1 MKKGKAMIYLCEWLV
16 RDKVQT
22 NGWFSTTV
30 LPETMISD
38 ARNREKEREKGVEK
52 GIDKCLKLA
61 SDVAHPELR

>member
-1 MKKGKAMIYLCEWLV
+1 MIYLCEWLV

-38 ARNREKEREKGVEK
+38 ARNREKERKREGCRERDRQVSK
-52 GIDKCLKLA
+52 I
-61 SDVAHPELR
+61 S